1 MPRIFGRHRKHVDEA
16 TRRRR
21 VLFLCT
27 GNSCRS
33 QIAEGLI
40 NRLDLNGGRFE
51 GASAGSDPAG
61 CVHPMAIEVAHELHA
76 DISRNRCKSWENL
89 KGETFDFVITLCGHA
104 SSAVPKAWPGDP
116 VMAHWEFE
124 DPIKCKGGDE
134 EKRTVF
140 RNLARGLLRCIEQLI
155 SLPVEM
161 LDRATLLKKLDEIGR
176 G

>member
-1 MPRIFGRHRKHVDEA
+1 MIRMFGRRRKADAEA

-76 DISRNRCKSWENL
+76 DISRHRCKSWEEL
-89 KGETFDFVITLCGHA
+89 KGETFDFVITLCDHA

-116 VMAHWEFE
+116 VTAHWEFE

-134 EKRTVF
+134 EKRAVF
-140 RNLARGLLRCIEQLI
+140 RKLAGELLRRIEEFI
-155 SLPVEM
+155 ALPVEM
-161 LDRATLLKKLDEIGR
+161 LDRATLSRKLDEIGR